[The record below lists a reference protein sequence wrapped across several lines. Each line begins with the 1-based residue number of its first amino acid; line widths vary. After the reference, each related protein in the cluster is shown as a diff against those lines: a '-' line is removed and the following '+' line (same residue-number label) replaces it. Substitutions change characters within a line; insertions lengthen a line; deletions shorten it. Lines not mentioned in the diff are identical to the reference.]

1 MSDIVLGTVN
11 SAMRKLSLWSFLHGG
26 RWTTWKINTSTSTK
40 HQEKKEAG
48 LGDREERGESVST
61 LGSGRV
67 RLRRGLNRFH
77 SVEGAPQ
84 TWRG

>member
-48 LGDREERGESVST
+48 LGDREERGESVFT
-61 LGSGRV
+61 LGSGRAQ
-67 RLRRGLNRFH
+67 LTEGLSR
-77 SVEGAPQ
+77 SQRVEGAPW

>member
-1 MSDIVLGTVN
+1 MPNLVLGTVN
-11 SAMRKLSLWSFLHGG
+11 SVMRKLSPYSFFHGG
-26 RWTTWKINTSTSTK
+26 RWTIWKINTSTSTK

-48 LGDREERGESVST
+48 LGDREESGESVST